1 MSDTFRS
8 TAVVVCVNNSVNQ
21 IVHVIFN
28 MPYKRATNSCQRPF
42 LTNEKDVTMQ
52 RNGTWPELVARQY
65 LKEKF

>member
-8 TAVVVCVNNSVNQ
+8 TAVVVCVNNFVNQ

-42 LTNEKDVTMQ
+42 LTNALC
-52 RNGTWPELVARQY
+52 WY
-65 LKEKF
+65 LLYINFMC